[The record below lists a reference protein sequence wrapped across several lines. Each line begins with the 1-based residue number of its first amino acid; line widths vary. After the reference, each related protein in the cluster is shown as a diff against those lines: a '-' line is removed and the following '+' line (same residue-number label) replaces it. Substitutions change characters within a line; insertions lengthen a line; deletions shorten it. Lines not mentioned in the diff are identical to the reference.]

1 MKEPIESSIIK
12 SLLFSAYDQF
22 GPTPKYI
29 YPKALPK
36 DDEKLKAGT
45 GLSNRDYTQI
55 SIKNLSLLL
64 DDQAILKEKPEN
76 LSYFAILPYPDFK
89 LTSLCFFHFIN
100 IETSKSPVATSFAIM
115 VDENKR
121 SFLYNNIDSLKSLT
135 VDFFAKFDELNSNGF
150 KSEEEIEPY
159 FNELLEQIR
168 EIEKNP
174 STPTT
179 THRKLKIIFLGLDN
193 SGKTSF
199 LLSVDR
205 KFSKLIGL
213 KPTRGAQI
221 STIEALGATIT
232 LWDLGGQ
239 KVFREKYLTKSQI
252 YLYEADLLY
261 YFIDISNRERFE
273 ESIEYLQSIRAILR
287 GFDQNTPIIFVLTK
301 GDSDIINS
309 RKIKKNVKEIKSK
322 LLEVIGDDQIETHI
336 TSIFSIFSILRAF
349 SSGISKLSPNRDLI
363 NYNLK
368 NFSKDTNV
376 FLTLLLSNDGLVIAD
391 FYAPGA
397 LYLTELIEKE
407 QLKSDEK
414 IVRDVFEI
422 TAPQFAMLYKIFS
435 KFKALQKDEAI
446 FKIADSVILIRKIEV
461 SDYSMFALYLMDDEK
476 KKERI
481 NELLPDFV
489 TRTKELL
496 LRYIS

>member
-1 MKEPIESSIIK
+1 MNEPIDSSIIK

-22 GPTPKYI
+22 GPTPKYT
-29 YPKALPK
+29 YPKALS
-36 DDEKLKAGT
+36 DNEEKVKT
-45 GLSNRDYTQI
+45 EFGLTHRDYTQI

-76 LSYFAILPYPDFK
+76 LNYFAILPYPDFK

-100 IETSKSPVATSFAIM
+100 VKTSRTPIATSFAIM

-121 SFLYNNIDSLKSLT
+121 SFLYNNIESLKSLT
-135 VDFFAKFDELNSNGF
+135 IDFFTRFDEVHSDGF
-150 KSEEEIEPY
+150 KSDEEIEPY
-159 FNELLEQIR
+159 FNELLQQII

-179 THRKLKIIFLGLDN
+179 THRKLKIIFLGLDD

-221 STIEALGATIT
+221 STIEALGATIS

-239 KVFREKYLTKSQI
+239 YQFRQRYLTKSQI

-261 YFIDISNRERFE
+261 YFIDITNKERFD
-273 ESIEYLQSIRAILR
+273 ESIEYLENIRSILR

-301 GDSDIINS
+301 GDSDIIDT
-309 RKIKKNVKEIKSK
+309 RKIKKNIKTIKSR
-322 LLEVIGDDQIETHI
+322 LEEVTGDTQLETHI
-336 TSIFSIFSILRAF
+336 TSIFTIFSVLRAF

-368 NFSKDTNV
+368 NFSQETKV

-391 FYAPGA
+391 YYAPGS
-397 LYLTELIEKE
+397 LYLTELMDKQKLE
-407 QLKSDEK
+407 SDETF
-414 IVRDVFEI
+414 VRDVFEI

-435 KFKALQKDEAI
+435 KFKALQKDEAL
-446 FKIADSVILIRKIEV
+446 FKIANSVILIRRILV
-461 SDYSMFALYLMDDEK
+461 SDYEMFVLYLMDDEN
-476 KKERI
+476 KKEKI
-481 NELLPDFV
+481 NELLPDFIN
-489 TRTKELL
+489 RTKELL

>member
-1 MKEPIESSIIK
+1 MKEPIDSSIIK

-22 GPTPKYI
+22 GPTPKYT
-29 YPKALPK
+29 YPKAIPDNVEQVETK
-36 DDEKLKAGT
+36 V

-100 IETSKSPVATSFAIM
+100 VTTSKTPIATAFAIM

-135 VDFFAKFDELNSNGF
+135 IDFFARFDEVNSEGF
-150 KSEEEIEPY
+150 KSDEEIEPY
-159 FNELLEQIR
+159 FNELLEQII

-179 THRKLKIIFLGLDN
+179 THRKLKIIFLGLDD

-221 STIEALGATIT
+221 STIEALGATIS

-239 KVFREKYLTKSQI
+239 KIFREKYLTKSQI

-261 YFIDISNRERFE
+261 YFIDINNKDRFE
-273 ESIEYLQSIRAILR
+273 ESFEYLQSIQANLR

-301 GDSDIINS
+301 GDADIIDT
-309 RKIKKNVKEIKSK
+309 RRIKKNIKTIKSRLKEVTGDKK
-322 LLEVIGDDQIETHI
+322 LETHV

-376 FLTLLLSNDGLVIAD
+376 FLTLLLSNDGLVIGD
-391 FYAPGA
+391 FYAPGS

-446 FKIADSVILIRKIEV
+446 FKIANSVILIRKIAV
-461 SDYSMFALYLMDDEK
+461 SDYDMFSLYLMDDES

-481 NELLPDFV
+481 NELLPDFIN
-489 TRTKELL
+489 RTKELL

>member
-1 MKEPIESSIIK
+1 MKEPIDSSIIK
-12 SLLFSAYDQF
+12 NLLFSAYDQF
-22 GPTPKYI
+22 GPTPKYT
-29 YPKALPK
+29 YPKAIPDNEDK
-36 DDEKLKAGT
+36 SKTEV
-45 GLSNRDYTQI
+45 GLSTRDYTQI

-89 LTSLCFFHFIN
+89 LTSLCFFHFVN
-100 IETSKSPVATSFAIM
+100 ISTSKKPVATAFAIM

-135 VDFFAKFDELNSNGF
+135 LDFFTRFDEVNADGF
-150 KSEEEIEPY
+150 KSDEEIEPY
-159 FNELLEQIR
+159 FNELLEQII

-179 THRKLKIIFLGLDN
+179 THRKLKIIFLGLDD

-221 STIEALGATIT
+221 STIEALGATIS

-239 KVFREKYLTKSQI
+239 RVFREKYLSKSQI

-261 YFIDISNRERFE
+261 YFIDINNKDRFE
-273 ESIEYLQSIRAILR
+273 ESIEYLQNIRSIIH
-287 GFDQNTPIIFVLTK
+287 GFDQNTPIIYVLTK
-301 GDSDIINS
+301 GDDDIIDT
-309 RKIKKNVKEIKSK
+309 RRIKKNIKFIKSR
-322 LLEVIGDDQIETHI
+322 LAEITGDTELDTHV
-336 TSIFSIFSILRAF
+336 TSIFSIFSVLRAF

-391 FYAPGA
+391 FYAPGS

-407 QLKSDEK
+407 QLKSDEM

-422 TAPQFAMLYKIFS
+422 TAPQFAMLFKIFS
-435 KFKALQKDEAI
+435 KFKALQKDEAL
-446 FKIADSVILIRKIEV
+446 FKIANSVILIRKIAV
-461 SDYSMFALYLMDDEK
+461 SDYDMFALYLMDDES

-481 NELLPDFV
+481 NELLPDFIN
-489 TRTKELL
+489 RTKELL
-496 LRYIS
+496 LRFIS